1 LIASLRLFMSRNQRG
16 LLDKAFTFKSFAPY
30 LDTLDMRDSA
40 ISAFRKVLLF
50 NPDNAIAFAEIGK
63 IQKERG
69 LALAQYGR
77 GKEAIEAYLEASQLN
92 PEDAKLHANL
102 AELFYYMG
110 DYEKSGLSYKR
121 AIQLDSR
128 FEAVYVEKS
137 KGLLDKAF
145 ESLTPYL
152 RTLYRLDSAI
162 NAFRSV
168 LLFNSDDGIAPAEIG
183 KIQKEVES
191 LRSCPICYK
200 GTMIYTDKRANSASV
215 ILCSDQSDEEVRIF
229 LLKGVKDSKY
239 FSRTADGWRIS
250 FTFPL
255 PETDFRVEV
264 LRNEAVIAYGY
275 YWIKNGYLGRDEE
288 YNIYLTIAYK
298 PAGKSSEGQSNN
310 RDSNSTIYVPD
321 RKGGRN
327 RRVRRG
333 S

>member
-1 LIASLRLFMSRNQRG
+1 LIRL
-16 LLDKAFTFKSFAPY
+16 L
-30 LDTLDMRDSA
+30 
-40 ISAFRKVLLF
+40 
-50 NPDNAIAFAEIGK
+50 
-63 IQKERG
+63 
-69 LALAQYGR
+69 
-77 GKEAIEAYLEASQLN
+77 
-92 PEDAKLHANL
+92 
-102 AELFYYMG
+102 
-110 DYEKSGLSYKR
+110 
-121 AIQLDSR
+121 SR
-128 FEAVYVEKS
+128 F
-137 KGLLDKAF
+137 
-145 ESLTPYL
+145 PYL

-168 LLFNSDDGIAPAEIG
+168 LLFNPDDGIAPAEIE

-191 LRSCPICYK
+191 LKSCPICYK
-200 GTMIYTDKRANSASV
+200 GTLIYTDKRANSAS
-215 ILCSDQSDEEVRIF
+215 INLCSDQSDEEVRIF

-288 YNIYLTIAYK
+288 YNIDLTIAYK

-310 RDSNSTIYVPD
+310 RDSNSTIYVPG